1 MAKRKS
7 RKAPRKVSAKLES
20 RFDCPVCNHENVVQC
35 KIVTRTHRGV
45 AFCNVCE
52 AHFGCEATSLD
63 KPIDIYHSWVD
74 SVRNN
79 TER

>member
-7 RKAPRKVSAKLES
+7 RKVPAKKTSTKLES

-35 KIVTRTHRGV
+35 KVIAKTHRGV

-52 AHFGCEATSLD
+52 AHFGCEVTNLD
-63 KPIDIYHSWVD
+63 KPIDIYHSWIDNVGND
-74 SVRNN
+74 
-79 TER
+79 T